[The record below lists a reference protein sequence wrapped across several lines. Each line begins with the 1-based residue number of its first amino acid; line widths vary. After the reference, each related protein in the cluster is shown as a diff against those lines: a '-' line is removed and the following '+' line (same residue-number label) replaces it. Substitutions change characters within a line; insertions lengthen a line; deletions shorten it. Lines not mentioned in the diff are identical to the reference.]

1 VFGVR
6 KALQAEKDKP
16 ELQARIEELEKK
28 KIYLQ
33 NRVNTNEGREM
44 KQNRNNDALLLFL
57 FVEDNLRQRVGFD

>member
-1 VFGVR
+1 MFGVR

-33 NRVNTNEGREM
+33 NRVIQAENE
-44 KQNRNNDALLLFL
+44 
-57 FVEDNLRQRVGFD
+57 V